1 MTRQADRSLEQC
13 VALVQARA
21 RQVRRHIVEMV
32 YLAQSGHIGGAL
44 SAADIVT
51 ALYWD
56 LMRIDP
62 ARPDWPDRDRF
73 ILSKGHACPVW
84 YANLAMRGY
93 FGLEHLRTLR
103 QFGSILQ
110 GHPDMHKTP
119 GVDIT
124 TGSLG
129 QGLSLGVGMALH
141 GKLAGKDYRVYVMLG
156 DGEINEGQVW
166 EAAASSAKYKLDNLI
181 AFVDNNR
188 LQMDGLTA
196 DVMPMEPI
204 DAKWRAFNWEVARI
218 DGHDVR
224 AILSAVEWAWTV
236 RGRPVCIIADTV
248 KGKGVSFMENQRA
261 WHGEAPNQEQYEQ
274 AMAELAGP

>member
-224 AILSAVEWAWTV
+224 AILSTVEWAWTV